1 MKVDPIKLNRGVN
14 RGETISKNVEQVHNK
29 RGFKSMT
36 PWKRRGKNHVGINRS
51 KEPAAAAAAP
61 ASSSAPAVTGNASK
75 SILKVVVIDQNEMYE
90 KRSVIS
96 DAARKKVRWDPAVKE
111 KKKLSFGRL
120 NKAVIDNL
128 KGLAIGLDDS
138 VQNVREKMQCGDMSV
153 AKDYYCPR
161 TPCGSCDVDGWSS
174 GTNDIVDDDESG
186 IVHLMGAH
194 YQEETAVVEA
204 QEENLGLG
212 MLQGDAQ
219 RLVPR
224 EHVMVGGDLQWIE
237 SQETLTENAEDGYEV
252 LPYEDRENKVP
263 TVKASATAAE
273 RQKKRGTLVCND
285 STSHYYNRS
294 APVTF
299 PTPNKAAMEWKGG
312 KGVAKASQAKAST
325 RIPQSDKG
333 YPTAMQ
339 NKKASKQNKRKKE
352 NRRYTTRDSRQRKKG
367 LKGKLTEPIRMIA
380 VGMKLHTRKMLTSN
394 GHV

>member
-1 MKVDPIKLNRGVN
+1 
-14 RGETISKNVEQVHNK
+14 
-29 RGFKSMT
+29 MT
-36 PWKRRGKNHVGINRS
+36 PWKRRGKNQVGINRS
-51 KEPAAAAAAP
+51 KEPVTAAP
-61 ASSSAPAVTGNASK
+61 APAPAVTNNASK
-75 SILKVVVIDQNEMYE
+75 SILRVVVIDQNELNE
-90 KRSVIS
+90 NRSVIS

-111 KKKLSFGRL
+111 RKKLSFGRL

-138 VQNVREKMQCGDMSV
+138 VQNVREKMQCGSMAV

-161 TPCGSCDVDGWSS
+161 TPCGRCEVDGWSL

-224 EHVMVGGDLQWIE
+224 EENMKMVGGDLQWLE
-237 SQETLTENAEDGYEV
+237 SQETLTENAEDRYEV

-273 RQKKRGTLVCND
+273 RQKRRGTLVCND

-294 APVTF
+294 TPVTF

-339 NKKASKQNKRKKE
+339 DKKASKQSKRKKE
-352 NRRYTTRDSRQRKKG
+352 NRRYTTRDPRQRKKG
-367 LKGKLTEPIRMIA
+367 LKVKGKLTEPIRMVA

>member
-1 MKVDPIKLNRGVN
+1 MKVNPIKLDRGVD
-14 RGETISKNVEQVHNK
+14 RGKTISKNVEQVHNK

-36 PWKRRGKNHVGINRS
+36 PWKRRGKSHVGINRS
-51 KEPAAAAAAP
+51 KEPAAAASAP
-61 ASSSAPAVTGNASK
+61 APAVTGNASK
-75 SILKVVVIDQNEMYE
+75 SILRVVVIDQNELNE
-90 KRSVIS
+90 NCSVIS
-96 DAARKKVRWDPAVKE
+96 DAARKKVRWDTAVKE
-111 KKKLSFGRL
+111 RKKLSFGRL

-138 VQNVREKMQCGDMSV
+138 VQNVREKMQCGTMAV

-161 TPCGSCDVDGWSS
+161 TPCGRCEVDGWSL
-174 GTNDIVDDDESG
+174 GTNDIADDDEPG

-204 QEENLGLG
+204 QEENLG

-224 EHVMVGGDLQWIE
+224 EEENMKMVGGDLQWLE
-237 SQETLTENAEDGYEV
+237 SQETLTEITEDRYEV
-252 LPYEDRENKVP
+252 LPAEDRENKVP
-263 TVKASATAAE
+263 TVKASVTAAA

-285 STSHYYNRS
+285 STSNYYNKS

-325 RIPQSDKG
+325 RILLSDKG
-333 YPTAMQ
+333 YPTATAMHD
-339 NKKASKQNKRKKE
+339 KKASKQSKRKKE
-352 NRRYTTRDSRQRKKG
+352 NR
-367 LKGKLTEPIRMIA
+367 
-380 VGMKLHTRKMLTSN
+380 
-394 GHV
+394 

>member
-1 MKVDPIKLNRGVN
+1 MHTITMKVDPIKLDRGIN

-51 KEPAAAAAAP
+51 KEPVTAAP
-61 ASSSAPAVTGNASK
+61 APAVTNNASK
-75 SILKVVVIDQNEMYE
+75 SILRVVVIDQNELNE
-90 KRSVIS
+90 NRSVIS

-111 KKKLSFGRL
+111 RKKLSFGRL

-138 VQNVREKMQCGDMSV
+138 VQNVREKMQCGSMAV

-161 TPCGSCDVDGWSS
+161 TPCGRCEVDGWSL

-194 YQEETAVVEA
+194 YQEESAVVEA
-204 QEENLGLG
+204 QEENLG

-224 EHVMVGGDLQWIE
+224 EQNMKMVGGDLQWLE
-237 SQETLTENAEDGYEV
+237 SQETLTENTDDRYEE
-252 LPYEDRENKVP
+252 LPAEDRENKVP
-263 TVKASATAAE
+263 TVKASATAAA

-285 STSHYYNRS
+285 STSNYYNRS

-325 RIPQSDKG
+325 RILQPDKG
-333 YPTAMQ
+333 YPTAKQ
-339 NKKASKQNKRKKE
+339 DKKASKQSKRKKE
-352 NRRYTTRDSRQRKKG
+352 NRRYTTRDPRQRKKG